1 MAEKESVR
9 TMFNEI
15 SGRYDFL
22 NHFLS
27 FGIDHWW
34 RKQFVTV
41 LAEKKPRLIL
51 DVATGTGDLAIAMVA
66 LSPEKIIGIDIA
78 NQMLDIGRKKIVKKK
93 LTDQVF
99 FESGDAETIPFPDE
113 FFDAVTVAYG
123 VRNFENLEKGLS
135 EMKRVLKPGGIMQIL
150 EFSHPGSMPFK
161 QIYEFYSRF
170 IIPFVGKVISKNTTA
185 YSYLP
190 ESVATFPSGKD
201 FLIIM
206 EKSGMKNTSYIPL
219 TFGISSIYSGE
230 KPGLPKP

>member
-34 RKQFVTV
+34 RKQFVIV

-170 IIPFVGKVISKNTTA
+170 IIPFAGKVISKNTTA